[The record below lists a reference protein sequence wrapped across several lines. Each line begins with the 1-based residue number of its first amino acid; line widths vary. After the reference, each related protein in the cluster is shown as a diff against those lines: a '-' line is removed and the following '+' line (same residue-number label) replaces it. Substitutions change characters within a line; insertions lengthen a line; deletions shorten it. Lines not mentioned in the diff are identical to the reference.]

1 VSRGNEPV
9 VGRGRSG
16 PGELRPTARDSH
28 VGPQPVSLE
37 LNGEVSYE
45 QIRVVFACLDSR
57 A

>member
-1 VSRGNEPV
+1 MSRGNEPV